1 MNKIPQLKIVPPKK
15 SAFVIDTP
23 DWCPKLHTLMVI
35 SARRG
40 LGKSTAISNYV
51 SMLKRENLI
60 DRCLLIT
67 PTWYSNQEIWEPL
80 KLNQD
85 DIFQPEKGVLKKIE
99 SIIDSERAEW
109 DAFLA
114 NKEKWHEVVNS
125 DRPISSYPPHFLQ
138 ALIDNK
144 FLEPKWKYQSE
155 LPPRL
160 FLIIDDS
167 LGFPIY
173 KPTEKLTSFVATH
186 RHLGKG
192 LGISVAMLVQT
203 YKCGS
208 CEGISRPI
216 RENAT
221 MLCLGKLKDMNQMEG
236 IFSEIGSDI
245 SFERFKQ
252 IFEKATNQP
261 YGFLT
266 IDFAPKRPEHM
277 FRSRFDEIID
287 INTY

>member
-1 MNKIPQLKIVPPKK
+1 MKISQLKITPPKK

-23 DWCPKLHTLMVI
+23 DWCPKLHTLMVM

-60 DRCLLIT
+60 DRVILIT
-67 PTWYSNQEIWEPL
+67 PTWYSNKEIWESL
-80 KLNQD
+80 KLD
-85 DIFQPEKGVLKKIE
+85 PEDIFQPEKGILKKIE
-99 SIIDSERAEW
+99 SIIDAERLGW

-114 NKEKWHEVVNS
+114 NKEKWYDVVNS
-125 DRPISSYPPHFLQ
+125 DRPISSYPPQFLQ

-155 LPPRL
+155 VPPRL

-173 KPTEKLTSFVATH
+173 KPSEKLTAFVACH
-186 RHLGKG
+186 RHHGKG
-192 LGISVAMLVQT
+192 LGISIAMLVQT

-208 CEGISRPI
+208 SEGISRPI

-221 MLCLGKLKDMNQMEG
+221 MLCLGKLKDTNQMEG

-245 SFERFKQ
+245 TFERFQEILK
-252 IFEKATNQP
+252 KATDEP

-266 IDFAPKRPEHM
+266 IDFAPKTKEQM

-287 INTY
+287 VNTY